1 MSDEKAELAAF
12 FNKKKGKS
20 SKRKKLA
27 LALAM
32 SDTPTVCGLKK
43 ICFYCGV
50 FKQHCNK
57 IQRCLNLRRVD
68 FRLAIFFMF
77 INKHSSLF

>member
-32 SDTPTVCGLKK
+32 SDTPTVC
-43 ICFYCGV
+43 
-50 FKQHCNK
+50 
-57 IQRCLNLRRVD
+57 
-68 FRLAIFFMF
+68 FFEKNMF
-77 INKHSSLF
+77 LLWGFQTHTVIKFNVV

>member
-32 SDTPTVCGLKK
+32 SDTPTVC
-43 ICFYCGV
+43 
-50 FKQHCNK
+50 
-57 IQRCLNLRRVD
+57 
-68 FRLAIFFMF
+68 FFEKNMF
-77 INKHSSLF
+77 LLWGFQTTL